1 VFLERYDQIR
11 KVLFLCAT
19 KDSVMTFFDAF
30 KKNVDIRERTSDMEV
45 YPNCFIASN
54 AVTWILQT
62 YKMTKRRYVVILC
75 DIFLQLGFFTPV
87 KANRL
92 FEDDFN
98 MFHLN
103 YEEDSMQFY
112 SPELSDLVQVSLK
125 RRTKHAIAE
134 PTLLLKGMDIKKFP
148 SVDRFDD
155 EFTISPLPV
164 TSPRVISDDPPVSAA
179 RRLSLELPSIKTTYS
194 MYNKRSSLHF
204 DSFKLSRKGTSTR
217 TIDRMRS
224 PLNSPKSPHGSP
236 FSAPMKSLS
245 QTKLV
250 QQSSG
255 DLKKKKRNL
264 TPLTESDLVGT
275 EDVILEGKLN
285 QSVNAKWQPF
295 HFILKLGGIVKKKSK
310 DSTTPLQ
317 MIPLTDKTT
326 CQEVHVNG
334 KKWCFSVFTGS
345 NTFYFEAANEDLV
358 QSWVTMITQTAE
370 RTVMK
375 SKNSMHF
382 VVEAGISIGR
392 KGEIYDLNEKAEDL
406 FGYAP
411 NECIGKS
418 YIDIFPEKLQPSYKH
433 YIESCE
439 HDAWSVLIKTKNGEQ
454 IPVEMIVRKLPSS
467 LFENE
472 NILLE
477 FVRLVGSYQP
487 VMKVPENCSLEM
499 KEFFTQVYSAINSE
513 YLKLMKNCFDYK
525 SLDPS

>member
-1 VFLERYDQIR
+1 
-11 KVLFLCAT
+11 
-19 KDSVMTFFDAF
+19 
-30 KKNVDIRERTSDMEV
+30 
-45 YPNCFIASN
+45 
-54 AVTWILQT
+54 
-62 YKMTKRRYVVILC
+62 
-75 DIFLQLGFFTPV
+75 
-87 KANRL
+87 
-92 FEDDFN
+92 
-98 MFHLN
+98 
-103 YEEDSMQFY
+103 
-112 SPELSDLVQVSLK
+112 
-125 RRTKHAIAE
+125 
-134 PTLLLKGMDIKKFP
+134 
-148 SVDRFDD
+148 
-155 EFTISPLPV
+155 
-164 TSPRVISDDPPVSAA
+164 
-179 RRLSLELPSIKTTYS
+179 
-194 MYNKRSSLHF
+194 
-204 DSFKLSRKGTSTR
+204 
-217 TIDRMRS
+217 
-224 PLNSPKSPHGSP
+224 
-236 FSAPMKSLS
+236 
-245 QTKLV
+245 
-250 QQSSG
+250 
-255 DLKKKKRNL
+255 L

-513 YLKLMKNCFDYK
+513 YLKLDEKLFRLQITGSILKDQIEMCRKDMEEKKRVQKIYQFEIEMSKEKNNVLMILQYLRNSDEKFLEFCHEVGCHDLVNFWMAAEGYRILLKDKQGYIDEAK
-525 SLDPS
+525 RIYETYFDPSSENKILFNPVVAGFISQRLNKGDPNLFKSIQKEILNRLDVISKNYIQLKVESNSDVEEEEDIFQ